1 LAVDAGVRAKLDR
14 IMASGYFTAQLEM
27 RTPLDLA
34 AAVASFGAGGVQ
46 VQESMVVSPQA
57 PEAVEESQAVEGH
70 KVKSYFY
77 FAFVNVWLAFVVF
90 GFRLSKHHMNIL
102 SQFQIIR
109 PFTFSCYIAFT
120 MHLHIQ
126 YV

>member
-1 LAVDAGVRAKLDR
+1 AGVRAKLDR

-70 KVKSYFY
+70 KNEKEDSQATEIY
-77 FAFVNVWLAFVVF
+77 NDHPVVD
-90 GFRLSKHHMNIL
+90 SEH
-102 SQFQIIR
+102 
-109 PFTFSCYIAFT
+109 
-120 MHLHIQ
+120 
-126 YV
+126 V